1 MLTGVLLIAD
11 RTVRR
16 STPSRIHRGFASP
29 VLMVSKRIA
38 ITHYAEESPKLKLGA
53 IWIDLLIFGTK
64 RLIALANAM
73 VIALMVIILIER
85 GFAIGD
91 GIACISLVGS

>member
-1 MLTGVLLIAD
+1 
-11 RTVRR
+11 
-16 STPSRIHRGFASP
+16 
-29 VLMVSKRIA
+29 MVSRRIA

-53 IWIDLLIFGTK
+53 IWIDLLIFGTN

-73 VIALMVIILIER
+73 VIVQMVIILIER

>member
-1 MLTGVLLIAD
+1 M
-11 RTVRR
+11 
-16 STPSRIHRGFASP
+16 GFTSP
-29 VLMVSKRIA
+29 ALMVSRRIA
-38 ITHYAEESPKLKLGA
+38 MTHYAEKKPQAKLRVISITLFF
-53 IWIDLLIFGTK
+53 LGTK

-73 VIALMVIILIER
+73 VIVLMVIILIER

>member
-29 VLMVSKRIA
+29 VLMVSRRIA
-38 ITHYAEESPKLKLGA
+38 ITHYAEESPKVKLGA
-53 IWIDLLIFGTK
+53 IGFNLLLLSAN
-64 RLIALANAM
+64 RLIALANTM